1 MMQFWETDEGF
12 QTGRLMSSRL
22 MTEKKQHCKLI
33 FANGP
38 LKASA
43 EKIEKEI
50 NEILSA
56 GGKYI
61 SHIALTN
68 ELPFAVLLIYETE
81 E

>member
-1 MMQFWETDEGF
+1 MQFWETDEGF

-50 NEILSA
+50 SEILSA